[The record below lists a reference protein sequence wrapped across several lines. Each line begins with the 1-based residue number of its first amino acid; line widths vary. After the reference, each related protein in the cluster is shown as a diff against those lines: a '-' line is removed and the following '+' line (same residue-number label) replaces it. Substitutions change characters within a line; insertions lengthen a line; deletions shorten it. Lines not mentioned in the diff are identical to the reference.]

1 MRSSRPLLAI
11 ALAFASGI
19 WIAAQSF
26 VFVFILVACVFLM
39 AVCFG
44 MTRRSFWL
52 SLLLG
57 AVFALFGSA
66 CYLLSTL
73 VPANDVSQHAPAYLT
88 LVGTVGSD
96 VRAASGLRSGDPASG
111 RFVLQCRGIVFQED
125 IQENIGSDVSASG
138 EGAATQTGTQIVTV
152 SGQVEARVPLAAVSL
167 ARRTPTRGRRRNGEQ
182 PSGSQLSS
190 RQREA
195 ETSAET
201 GPNIEPD
208 VPHYGDTL
216 LLRGRLEQP
225 VSARNPGDFDYA
237 AYLSRRGIHATITA
251 RRYADWKRIPK
262 EGAFQLPQSPVM
274 SLALTLRERVLA
286 HGKRAHEPEWAGVL
300 NGILLGDRGDLPG
313 ALNEDF
319 ERTGTS
325 HVLATAGLHVGMV
338 VVLLLGGLR
347 FCRIAH
353 RPGLLLAMAM
363 LIVYALMAGGR
374 PSVVRAVLM
383 ASVVLFG
390 LLLEREPDLPN
401 TLALAAL
408 VLLIVNPQNLFEP
421 GFQFSF
427 ATVIT
432 IVLLMP
438 LAKAF
443 IANVGNNI
451 PSHWPGASQLR
462 RLLQTLATCFF
473 LALASQVGAA
483 PLAAYYYNSV
493 SLIGLVANTLIV
505 PLIALIIALGFGA
518 ALLASIH
525 PILAL
530 PLDRTLD
537 GLLTWVITI
546 VRACSHAPY
555 ASFSMPSPPAWQIC
569 VYYVVLWG
577 MAWFLQ
583 QTPHTKKADI
593 ELEVF
598 DG

>member
-1 MRSSRPLLAI
+1 M
-11 ALAFASGI
+11 
-19 WIAAQSF
+19 
-26 VFVFILVACVFLM
+26 
-39 AVCFG
+39 
-44 MTRRSFWL
+44 
-52 SLLLG
+52 
-57 AVFALFGSA
+57 
-66 CYLLSTL
+66 
-73 VPANDVSQHAPAYLT
+73 
-88 LVGTVGSD
+88 
-96 VRAASGLRSGDPASG
+96 
-111 RFVLQCRGIVFQED
+111 
-125 IQENIGSDVSASG
+125 
-138 EGAATQTGTQIVTV
+138 
-152 SGQVEARVPLAAVSL
+152 
-167 ARRTPTRGRRRNGEQ
+167 
-182 PSGSQLSS
+182 
-190 RQREA
+190 
-195 ETSAET
+195 
-201 GPNIEPD
+201 
-208 VPHYGDTL
+208 
-216 LLRGRLEQP
+216 EQP

-251 RRYADWKRIPK
+251 RRYADWKRIA
-262 EGAFQLPQSPVM
+262 EEQERHSPQNLVM
-274 SLALTLRERVLA
+274 SLALRLRERVLE
-286 HGKRAHEPEWAGVL
+286 HGRRAHSRERAGVL

-363 LIVYALMAGGR
+363 LVVYALMAGGR

-401 TLALAAL
+401 TLALAAW

-438 LAKAF
+438 LAKPF
-443 IANVGNNI
+443 IANLGKNI
-451 PSHWPGASQLR
+451 PSYWPGASKLR
-462 RLLQTLATCFF
+462 QFLQTLAACFF

-525 PILAL
+525 PVLAL
-530 PLDRTLD
+530 PLDKILD

-555 ASFSMPSPPAWQIC
+555 ASFSMPSPPEWQIC
-569 VYYVVLWG
+569 VYYAVLWG
-577 MAWFLQ
+577 AAWFLQ
-583 QTPHTKKADI
+583 RTERYKKATI
-593 ELEVF
+593 
-598 DG
+598 